1 MHVSYG
7 SIETIPDSYGD
18 SYANGHGSHSYSSS
32 SSEEAKQRNMEGED
46 MTAGRSSEDWC
57 WCISVWRVL
66 VNALCFEGDIEGG
79 SEGSQGK
86 AAQNSAEYGPLETQ
100 LLLGPPQ
107 VSLQETDV
115 VREVNINAR
124 HTVSFLPGNES
135 DIAPISFRQKYVL
148 GRLIGE
154 GTSSS
159 CYLCRRLA
167 DGKEF
172 ACKVI
177 NLKRLY
183 TTFPKAVVDKFKQE
197 IDTLELLDHP
207 NIIRLEDHFCSPTTI
222 YIVLELIKG
231 GELFE
236 RIVEQDGITEYEAK
250 LIFKQVSF
258 CL

>member
-7 SIETIPDSYGD
+7 SIETIPDTYS
-18 SYANGHGSHSYSSS
+18 SINGQEPHSSS
-32 SSEEAKQRNMEGED
+32 SQDGFRLDRKGSSGEASGKEEN
-46 MTAGRSSEDWC
+46 WC
-57 WCISVWRVL
+57 SCSSVWRVITRW
-66 VNALCFEGDIEGG
+66 LCFEGDMEGESDG
-79 SEGSQGK
+79 GK
-86 AAQNSAEYGPLETQ
+86 QDQSSMEYGPLESQ

-107 VSLQETDV
+107 VCLQETDV

-135 DIAPISFRQKYVL
+135 DITPISFRQKYSL

-159 CYLCRRLA
+159 CYLCRRLV

-183 TTFPKAVVDKFKQE
+183 TTFPKPVVDKFKQE

-207 NIIRLEDHFCSPTTI
+207 NIIRLEDHFCSPSTI

-236 RIVEQDGITEYEAK
+236 RIVEQDGISEYEAK
-250 LIFKQVSF
+250 LIFKQVSRWRIGTSWH
-258 CL
+258 